1 MLQILNRSVLP
12 AYVSVY
18 SIELLLFKAQ
28 EHSKSLVRLFEL
40 YGLPYDCEFRHAL
53 YAYEFSTNNQG
64 LREFALKRCQVLAVS
79 QEEQEAIAYSTS
91 EENLKINQA
100 KDPSLV
106 EIEKYVYYILP
117 GTSSNERKQ
126 IITIVNKLMVTFFQR
141 FENNFVF
148 LAQTFALLP
157 VECRLNYLKQR
168 LYELALE
175 KFKAEK
181 LDELNLILRGD
192 CFEFI
197 RRKLKM
203 KL

>member
-1 MLQILNRSVLP
+1 MLQSSNRSVLS

-28 EHSKSLVRLFEL
+28 EHTNSLAWLFEY
-40 YGLPYDCEFRHAL
+40 YGLPYNCEFRHAL
-53 YAYEFSTNNQG
+53 YAYEFATNNQG
-64 LREFALKRCQVLAVS
+64 LREFALKKCQELAVS
-79 QEEQEAIAYSTS
+79 QEEQKAIVFYSS
-91 EENLKINQA
+91 EENFKIN
-100 KDPSLV
+100 KVNEPSLA

-117 GTSSNERKQ
+117 GTSSKERKQ
-126 IITIVNKLMVTFFQR
+126 IITIINKLMVTFFQR

-148 LAQTFALLP
+148 LAQAFALLP

-181 LDELNLILRGD
+181 LDELNLILRAD

-197 RRKLKM
+197 RRKLKII
-203 KL
+203 L